1 MAEGPTSSL
10 LDPNKTIVQIKTLD
24 DVDAKQKL
32 LESSYSSHLM
42 ERNEGL
48 YLSIPKL
55 EIPALNTFI
64 VASNI
69 SLLSLEAKNS
79 LEDYFLQLTSTY

>member
-1 MAEGPTSSL
+1 MDSVYRS
-10 LDPNKTIVQIKTLD
+10 NI
-24 DVDAKQKL
+24 
-32 LESSYSSHLM
+32 LERS
-42 ERNEGL
+42 EGL

-55 EIPALNTFI
+55 EIPALNTFL

-69 SLLSLEAKNS
+69 ALLSLESKNS

>member
-1 MAEGPTSSL
+1 MASAYLTHL
-10 LDPNKTIVQIKTLD
+10 LDR
-24 DVDAKQKL
+24 
-32 LESSYSSHLM
+32 S
-42 ERNEGL
+42 EGL

-55 EIPALNTFI
+55 DITALNTFL

-69 SLLSLEAKNS
+69 ALVSLEAKNS